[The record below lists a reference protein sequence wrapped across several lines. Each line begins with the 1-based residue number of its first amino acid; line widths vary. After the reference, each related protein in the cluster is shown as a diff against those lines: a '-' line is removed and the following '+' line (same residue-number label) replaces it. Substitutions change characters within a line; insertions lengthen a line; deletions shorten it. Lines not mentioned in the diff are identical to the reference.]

1 MHLFSSKFK
10 FIYTKLKLKTCH
22 TKCLSFKMISVRW
35 RPSSCM
41 KFSSLF
47 KNRPWHESTTDDRSD
62 EFPGG
67 WLPSNHSTY
76 GACERKHVISNTTK
90 EKKITR
96 WKIGRARGPRHVSE
110 TGNEVPGETC
120 FEQWSM
126 TRLQCALWH
135 HLVETTH
142 WHSLF
147 FFGASP
153 PLAYLLSTT
162 HSKDVRF
169 PWVTL
174 SCTIKIVYCQGD
186 MFRPLLGHLQ
196 TLWKNGSKSY
206 LYFNALW
213 DPKCSQIVLQ
223 ECKIHKF
230 VYIEICVTVLE
241 LKG

>member
-90 EKKITR
+90 EKKNHTLKDR
-96 WKIGRARGPRHVSE
+96 ESEGATARLRNGKWGARG
-110 TGNEVPGETC
+110 N
-120 FEQWSM
+120 
-126 TRLQCALWH
+126 
-135 HLVETTH
+135 
-142 WHSLF
+142 
-147 FFGASP
+147 
-153 PLAYLLSTT
+153 
-162 HSKDVRF
+162 
-169 PWVTL
+169 
-174 SCTIKIVYCQGD
+174 
-186 MFRPLLGHLQ
+186 MFRTMVNDSFAVCTVAPSCWNHTLAQFILLRRIPPPGL
-196 TLWKNGSKSY
+196 
-206 LYFNALW
+206 
-213 DPKCSQIVLQ
+213 P
-223 ECKIHKF
+223 
-230 VYIEICVTVLE
+230 IEYYPFKRC
-241 LKG
+241 